1 MEKTT
6 LLIALNLLLQL
17 FETLTPST
25 FFPVLFSDMYLYTSQ
40 LIDCLT
46 VRLAA
51 FILSKNLLTKVK
63 ISWPIFGKV
72 SIASEFWTCRS
83 FLKWSSICHLACS
96 NTCVG
101 IYWLW
106 IWSAY
111 NGFPVKS
118 FAILHTNSQA
128 HFSHGSHEKVGDKKW
143 KKVIKVTFV
152 ICHLLL
158 GALNEMLSA
167 ISCSSS
173 LAFVT
178 FLYTQHWKLL
188 HFVSIQAWKMIWR
201 VSSLL
206 TSKADLAKSFL
217 IERKLT
223 NLS

>member
-1 MEKTT
+1 MLTWKKQPSSSLSICFSSYLR
-6 LLIALNLLLQL
+6 LLHPRL
-17 FETLTPST
+17 

-46 VRLAA
+46 VRLVAY
-51 FILSKNLLTKVK
+51 ILSKNLLTKVK
-63 ISWPIFGKV
+63 LSWLIFGKV
-72 SIASEFWTCRS
+72 SIAGEFWTCHS
-83 FLKWSSICHLACS
+83 FFKWSSICHLACS

-178 FLYTQHWKLL
+178 FFTHNIENC
-188 HFVSIQAWKMIWR
+188 SILFPSRLVKWSGEFQ
-201 VSSLL
+201 VP
-206 TSKADLAKSFL
+206 
-217 IERKLT
+217 
-223 NLS
+223 